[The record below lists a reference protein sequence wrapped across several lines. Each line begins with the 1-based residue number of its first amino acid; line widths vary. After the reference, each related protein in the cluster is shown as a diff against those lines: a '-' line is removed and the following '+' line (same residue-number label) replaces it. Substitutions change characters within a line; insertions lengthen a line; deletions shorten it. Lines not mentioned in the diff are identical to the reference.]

1 MTYRAPEFVVPP
13 DRPFKHDVL
22 GREPIVSF
30 VAGILAKAGGPFV
43 MALDAPWGSGKT
55 TFVRMLQATL
65 SRNNFVCV
73 YFNAWQVDYV
83 TDPLVALVAA
93 IEQIEL
99 PSSGASEKLREG
111 LKTVRKVAGWVA
123 KRGAK
128 AAAKAVTMGALDVD
142 KEMEEIAAEFAG
154 GLAGDVVGA
163 FQQEKQ
169 LLARFR
175 AELEGAIGRLPAAG
189 KQPTLI
195 FIVDELDRCRPTF
208 AIELLERI
216 KHLFD
221 VQNIAFLLAL
231 DKRQLEAITA
241 NVYGERIDAPEYLR
255 RFIDLEYSMPL
266 PDMRAFTTAL
276 LDGFGMHTW
285 FTGRTHQETR
295 HDRDNFIEFFTV
307 LADMFGLSLRARERC
322 ITRLQVVLDQTG
334 ESQALDPALVALL
347 VVLRSKEPDLFR
359 SYCAGRASPSEV
371 METLTSLPGGA
382 SFCDDHLGRIL
393 EAHLIAADPNRE
405 RAKQR
410 NADLE
415 RVSKDRGAPEKE
427 REHAAALVDLRR
439 YIPGFRRREISLKH
453 LAAKIDLAS
462 HVNQ

>member
-13 DRPFKHDVL
+13 DEPFKHDVL

-65 SRNNFVCV
+65 TRNNFVCV

-128 AAAKAVTMGALDVD
+128 AAAKAVSMGALDVD

-169 LLARFR
+169 LLERFR

-231 DKRQLEAITA
+231 DRRQLEAITA

-255 RFIDLEYSMPL
+255 RFIDLEYSL
-266 PDMRAFTTAL
+266 PTPEMLRFTVSL
-276 LDGFGMHTW
+276 LERFGLDDW
-285 FTGRTHQETR
+285 FAARTHPDLRNER
-295 HDRDNFIEFFTV
+295 NNFINYFTE
-307 LADMFGLSLRARERC
+307 LADLYGLSLRARERC
-322 ITRLQVVLDQTG
+322 ITRLRLVLDQTRTDHY
-334 ESQALDPALVALL
+334 LDPALVALL
-347 VVLRSKEPDLFR
+347 IVLRSNAQDTFDR
-359 SYCAGRASPSEV
+359 FCTGRASPMDV
-371 METLTSLPGGA
+371 MNQLASRPGGRE
-382 SFCDDHLGRIL
+382 FCDSHAGVVV
-393 EAHLIAADPNRE
+393 EAYLIAADPDRDRQE
-405 RAKQR
+405 ARKAELRQ
-410 NADLE
+410 
-415 RVSKDRGAPEKE
+415 VSANESAQ
-427 REHAAALVDLRR
+427 AAARDRATRLLALRL
-439 YIPGFRRREISLKH
+439 PGFLRDDIQLSEV
-453 LAAKIDLAS
+453 AAKIDLVAR
-462 HVNQ
+462 VRD

>member
-1 MTYRAPEFVVPP
+1 MAYRAPEFVVPP
-13 DRPFKHDVL
+13 DEPFKHDVL
-22 GREPIVSF
+22 DREPIVSF
-30 VAGILAKAGGPFV
+30 VAEILAKAGGPFV

-65 SRNNFVCV
+65 SRKNFACV

-93 IEQIEL
+93 IEQVEL
-99 PSSGASEKLREG
+99 PTSGASERVREG
-111 LKTVRKVAGWVA
+111 LKAVRKVAGWVA

-169 LLARFR
+169 LLERFR
-175 AELEGAIGRLPAAG
+175 AELKGAIGRLPETG
-189 KQPTLI
+189 KQSTLI

-255 RFIDLEYSMPL
+255 RFIDLEYSL
-266 PDMRAFTTAL
+266 PTPEMKQFTVSL
-276 LDGFGMHTW
+276 LERFGLDDW
-285 FTGRTHQETR
+285 FAARTH
-295 HDRDNFIEFFTV
+295 HDLRGDRSNFIDYFTK
-307 LADMFGLSLRARERC
+307 LADLYKLSLRARERC
-322 ITRLQVVLDQTG
+322 VTRLRLVLDQT
-334 ESQALDPALVALL
+334 QAGDYLDPALVALL
-347 VVLRSKEPDLFR
+347 IVLRSNAQDTFDR
-359 SYCAGRASPSEV
+359 FCTGRASPTDV
-371 METLTSLPGGA
+371 MNQLTSRPGGRE
-382 SFCDDHLGRIL
+382 FCDSRAGVVV
-393 EAHLIAADPNRE
+393 EGYLIAADPDRDRQAARE
-405 RAKQR
+405 TELRQISANESAETAARDRAKR
-410 NADLE
+410 LLE
-415 RVSKDRGAPEKE
+415 FRLPGS
-427 REHAAALVDLRR
+427 LRD
-439 YIPGFRRREISLKH
+439 GLQLSEV
-453 LAAKIDLAS
+453 AAKIDLVAR
-462 HVNQ
+462 VRD